1 MGLLTKPAALTS
13 FSRAIY
19 TWLNSRVND
28 LYDIIGTTTN
38 GRGSL
43 NYLNLSPTADLAP
56 SQGRGTFATLTDPD
70 TLGTQ
75 SVTRATQVLDPR
87 DPLSEF
93 STSTQIASGAATIAI
108 ANAAKRYQRY
118 YFDAASAANALIST
132 VTGATV
138 GKVYTFFVNNQ
149 DAAQYVQFTHTEA
162 DTANSFKMKAPTDGT
177 VFVMNKRAVG
187 TGTGPSKVM
196 MGTYVFGDLNGSGVN
211 QFWEL

>member
-13 FSRAIY
+13 ISRAIY
-19 TWLNSRVND
+19 TWLNSRVDD
-28 LYDIIGTTTN
+28 LYNIIGTTAN

-43 NYLNLSPTADLAP
+43 NYLNLSATADLAP
-56 SQGRGTFATLTDPD
+56 GQGRGTFATLTDPD
-70 TLGTQ
+70 ALGTQ
-75 SVTRATQVLDPR
+75 SVTRSTQVLDPR

-93 STSTQIASGAATIAI
+93 SAVTDIPSGASTIAI

-118 YFDAASAANALIST
+118 NTNAGTFAANALITT

-138 GKVYTFFVNNQ
+138 GKVYTFFVDNL
-149 DAAQYVQFTHTEA
+149 DAAQYVLFTHTDA
-162 DTANSFKMKAPTDGT
+162 NTANSFKMKGNGDAGT
-177 VFVMNKRAVG
+177 LAGQKIALAATKR
-187 TGTGPSKVM
+187 M